1 MNSQTGGSQIPAKC
15 FSKRTELYYCQVSL
29 KINQNLIP
37 GDESVYRG
45 AVLTSFI
52 NSVKFK

>member
-15 FSKRTELYYCQVSL
+15 FSKRTELHYCQVSL

-37 GDESVYRG
+37 GDESVYWG
-45 AVLTSFI
+45 AVFDI
-52 NSVKFK
+52 VYK